1 MRKVSEALGVRNLTR
16 LFVLGWWLVY
26 PASAAFA
33 QTLPD
38 GPGKQTFEDTCSL
51 CHSPTT
57 VIGMHKT
64 KAEWKSK
71 VTEML
76 QEQDVSDSDRTA
88 IIDYLFPQ
96 FPRDSQRKQSAAK
109 DLETILAQKTPPP
122 SCNIANRKAP
132 SRRLEDLKKVPGID
146 PAKLEAV
153 KSKLEFQ

>member
-1 MRKVSEALGVRNLTR
+1 MRYLTAL
-16 LFVLGWWLVY
+16 LFSSVAL
-26 PASAAFA
+26 A

-51 CHSPTT
+51 CHSPTA

-88 IIDYLFPQ
+88 IIDYLSRSFP
-96 FPRDSQRKQSAAK
+96 PTVNVNKATAK
-109 DLETILAQKTPPP
+109 DLEAILSAKDAAAIVQYRESKGNLKTID
-122 SCNIANRKAP
+122 
-132 SRRLEDLKKVPGID
+132 DLKKVPGID
-146 PAKLEAV
+146 PAKVESI
-153 KSKLEFQ
+153 KQQLEFQ

>member
-1 MRKVSEALGVRNLTR
+1 MRYLTVLLFSSIAL
-16 LFVLGWWLVY
+16 
-26 PASAAFA
+26 A

-88 IIDYLFPQ
+88 IIEYLFLS
-96 FPRDSQRKQSAAK
+96 FPATVNVNKAGAK
-109 DLETILAQKTPPP
+109 DLESILGPKDAAAIVQYRESKGNFKT
-122 SCNIANRKAP
+122 
-132 SRRLEDLKKVPGID
+132 LEDLKKVPGID
-146 PAKLEAV
+146 PAKLESV
-153 KSKLEFQ
+153 KQQLEFQ

>member
-16 LFVLGWWLVY
+16 LFVLGWWLVH

-38 GPGKQTFEDTCSL
+38 APGKQTFEDTCSL

-76 QEQDVSDSDRTA
+76 QAQDVSDADRTT
-88 IIDYLFPQ
+88 IIDYLSRSFPATVNVNKG
-96 FPRDSQRKQSAAK
+96 SAK
-109 DLETILAQKTPPP
+109 DLEALFTAKDVEAIVQYRQTKGAFKTTD
-122 SCNIANRKAP
+122 
-132 SRRLEDLKKVPGID
+132 DLQKVPGID
-146 PAKLEAV
+146 AANVEAI
-153 KSKLEFQ
+153 KERLEFQ

>member
-1 MRKVSEALGVRNLTR
+1 MWLLVCSIAL
-16 LFVLGWWLVY
+16 
-26 PASAAFA
+26 A

-51 CHSPTT
+51 CHSPAA

-88 IIDYLFPQ
+88 IIDYLFRS
-96 FPRDSQRKQSAAK
+96 FPATVNVNKAAAK
-109 DLETILAQKTPPP
+109 DIEPILGAKDAAAIVQYRESKGNFKT
-122 SCNIANRKAP
+122 
-132 SRRLEDLKKVPGID
+132 LDDLKRVPGID
-146 PAKLEAV
+146 PAKLESV
-153 KSKLEFQ
+153 KQQLEFQ

>member
-1 MRKVSEALGVRNLTR
+1 MWGR
-16 LFVLGWWLVY
+16 LVACAGLAVPLVL
-26 PASAAFA
+26 A

-51 CHSPTT
+51 CHSPTA

-88 IIDYLFPQ
+88 IIEYLTRSFPATINVNKA
-96 FPRDSQRKQSAAK
+96 SAK
-109 DLETILAQKTPPP
+109 DLEALLGAKDAAAIVQYRESKGNFKTI
-122 SCNIANRKAP
+122 
-132 SRRLEDLKKVPGID
+132 EDLKKVPGID
-146 PAKLEAV
+146 MAKLEAM
-153 KSKLEFQ
+153 KQQLDFQ

>member
-1 MRKVSEALGVRNLTR
+1 M
-16 LFVLGWWLVY
+16 
-26 PASAAFA
+26 A

-51 CHSPTT
+51 CHSPTA

-88 IIDYLFPQ
+88 IIDYLARSFPLTVNVN
-96 FPRDSQRKQSAAK
+96 KAAAK
-109 DLETILAQKTPPP
+109 DLEPILGAKDAAAIVQYRESKGNFK
-122 SCNIANRKAP
+122 S
-132 SRRLEDLKKVPGID
+132 LDDLKKVPGID
-146 PAKLEAV
+146 PAKLESA
-153 KSKLEFQ
+153 KQQLEFQ